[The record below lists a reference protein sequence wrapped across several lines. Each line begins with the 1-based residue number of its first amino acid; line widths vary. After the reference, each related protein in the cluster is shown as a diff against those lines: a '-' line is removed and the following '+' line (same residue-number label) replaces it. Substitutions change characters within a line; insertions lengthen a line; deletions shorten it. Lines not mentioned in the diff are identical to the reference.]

1 MEEKTFQKKK
11 KRRPAQLPKKYVES
25 RKFEIPLYDPQTGEA
40 NPHYE
45 ELTGKKN
52 PLLEKPKDVLSST
65 KNGVNHKIVRNG
77 SDIKVPEFGRPNR
90 FLLFLPKE
98 FGVEPYFINRIGELK
113 MKLESTRIFGIKFNT
128 RLTLDDLEIIIKLP
142 IAGSIHQ
149 KLKDSLISGKTF
161 DFKVEMLEPNGV
173 IYETWS
179 FYNSFITGLE
189 IGPLE
194 YTNSSVIECKLKI
207 KANDYKIS

>member
-1 MEEKTFQKKK
+1 MEEKEFQKKR
-11 KRRPAQLPKKYVES
+11 KRPSRLPKKYVETK
-25 RKFEIPLYDPQTGEA
+25 KFEIPLYDPQTGEP

-52 PLLEKPKDVLSST
+52 PLLEKTKDALSNT
-65 KNGVNHKIVRNG
+65 KNGVNHNIPSLGK
-77 SDIKVPEFGRPNR
+77 DIAVPEFGRPNR

-98 FGVEPYFINRIGELK
+98 FGIEPYFINRIGELK
-113 MKLESTRIFGIKFNT
+113 MKVDSTSILGIKVIT
-128 RLTLDDLEIIIKLP
+128 RVTLDDLEIIIKLP

-149 KLKDSLISGKTF
+149 KIKDSLISGKTF